1 MAIIQTAYKFIKFDR
16 AKSIGVTIGIVI
28 STFLIGQQ
36 IGIFSGLTAFMTS
49 TIDNTDAQIWV
60 VDKRAKDVNQLGR
73 FDVRIL
79 NQVKSVA
86 GVKEAYPIVFASGSA
101 TFKDGT
107 TSNVLIIG
115 SDMPRFIAGPKIE
128 KIVAGNQN
136 DLELEGAI
144 SADFF
149 DAATL
154 GGSTI
159 VGTEFEINGKKSIIA
174 VQTKGIRGFGGII
187 TYSSI
192 DRARFF
198 GNFPS
203 NKINAIVINV
213 NNEKEI
219 DDVITKI
226 NSTFYGV
233 KALKKADFKNST
245 LKTILSSSG
254 IATSTGTLI
263 VFALISGFFII
274 GLTMY
279 SSALDRLRDYGTLK
293 AIGASNGYITKLIF
307 TQAIIFSVLGFVI
320 GFAFLELFR
329 RGIANSGLLFSF
341 TPLMILIIFTVIL
354 GISIGGAAFALK
366 RIKGIEPASVFR

>member
-1 MAIIQTAYKFIKFDR
+1 
-16 AKSIGVTIGIVI
+16 
-28 STFLIGQQ
+28 
-36 IGIFSGLTAFMTS
+36 
-49 TIDNTDAQIWV
+49 
-60 VDKRAKDVNQLGR
+60 
-73 FDVRIL
+73 
-79 NQVKSVA
+79 
-86 GVKEAYPIVFASGSA
+86 
-101 TFKDGT
+101 
-107 TSNVLIIG
+107 
-115 SDMPRFIAGPKIE
+115 MPRFIAGPKIE
-128 KIVAGNQN
+128 KIVAGKQN
-136 DLELEGAI
+136 DLQLEGAI

-149 DAATL
+149 DASTL

-187 TYSSI
+187 TYSTI

-213 NNEKEI
+213 NNENEI

-226 NSTFYGV
+226 NSTFYGI

-293 AIGASNGYITKLIF
+293 AIGASNGYITKLIL

-320 GFAFLELFR
+320 GFALLELFR

>member
-1 MAIIQTAYKFIKFDR
+1 MAIIQTAFKFIKFDR
-16 AKSIGVTIGIVI
+16 AKSIGVTIGIII

-36 IGIFSGLTAFMTS
+36 IGIFSGLTAFMSS

-60 VDKRAKDVNQLGR
+60 VDSRAKDVNQLGR
-73 FDVRIL
+73 FDIRTL
-79 NQVKSVA
+79 YQVKSIQ
-86 GVKEAYPIVFASGSA
+86 GIKEAYPVVIASGAA

-107 TSNVLIIG
+107 TGNLLIIG
-115 SDMPRFIAGPKIE
+115 SDVPRFIAGPKPD
-128 KIVAGNQN
+128 KIVAGKQT
-136 DLELEGAI
+136 DLQLDGAI

-154 GGSTI
+154 GGTTN
-159 VGTEFEINGKKSIIA
+159 VGTEFELNGKKSIIA
-174 VQTKGIRGFGGII
+174 VQTKGIRGFGGTIA
-187 TYSSI
+187 YSTI

-198 GNFPS
+198 GNVPS
-203 NKINAIVINV
+203 SKINAIVINV
-213 NNEKEI
+213 NNPEDI
-219 DDVITKI
+219 DLIISKI
-226 NSTFYGV
+226 NGTLNGVRAWKTSKFKSSTI
-233 KALKKADFKNST
+233 T
-245 LKTILSSSG
+245 TILSSSG

-293 AIGASNGYITKLIF
+293 AIGASNAYITKLIL
-307 TQAIIFSVLGFVI
+307 TQAVSFSVVGFII
-320 GFAFLELFR
+320 GFILLELFR
-329 RGIANSGLLFSF
+329 RGIANSGLIFSF
-341 TPLMILIIFTVIL
+341 TPLMILIIFVVIL

>member
-79 NQVKSVA
+79 YQVKSVA

-115 SDMPRFIAGPKIE
+115 SNMPRFIAGPKIE
-128 KIVAGNQN
+128 KIVAGKQN
-136 DLELEGAI
+136 DLQLEGAI

-149 DAATL
+149 DASTL

-187 TYSSI
+187 TYSTI

-293 AIGASNGYITKLIF
+293 AIGASNGYITKLIL

-320 GFAFLELFR
+320 GFALLELFR

-341 TPLMILIIFTVIL
+341 TPLVILIIFTVIL